1 MDQELKKL
9 VKKNLELNKEMHD
22 MVKYIK
28 KFIIFQQIFGVIKVL
43 LIVVPL
49 VLGIIYLPPLIK
61 DALKQYQSLI
71 GIGEVGSSLDSQGN
85 SLKLDKDKIPP
96 ELLKKLQ
103 QYK

>member
-9 VKKNLELNKEMHD
+9 VKKNLELNKEMYD

-28 KFIIFQQIFGVIKVL
+28 RFIIFQQIFGAIKIL

-61 DALKQYQSLI
+61 DTLKQYQSLI
-71 GIGEVGSSLDSQGN
+71 GVGGVESSLDPQEN

-96 ELLKKLQ
+96 ELLKELQ

>member
-9 VKKNLELNKEMHD
+9 IKKNLELTREMHG

-28 KFIIFQQIFGVIKVL
+28 KYIIFQQIFGVIKIF
-43 LIVVPL
+43 LIVVPI

-61 DALKQYQSLI
+61 DAFGQYQSLL
-71 GIGEVGSSLDSQGN
+71 GVGNIDQQQDNNLQ
-85 SLKLDKDKIPP
+85 LDKDKIPP
-96 ELLKKLQ
+96 ELLQKLQ